1 MKACLKID
9 GNSKFLFQNL
19 PKQLLTSF
27 FLKILSCSLDLFF
40 INFYNIDFKLLRDFK
55 LSSYYFYQLH
65 LNRFLGSIHL
75 MLFSLNK
82 SFIFSL
88 LHFLFT
94 IFLVKEFGKYH
105 VPNLSIQIYQ
115 ISLWYIYQIY
125 QICSNLYRIIRF
137 IVHQMKAEKF
147 VCTLTI

>member
-1 MKACLKID
+1 MFKIKAGYK
-9 GNSKFLFQNL
+9 NSDKSEKHEGMWNRWKFKVSISKSTKEIINILIL
-19 PKQLLTSF
+19 
-27 FLKILSCSLDLFF
+27 ILSCSLDLFF
-40 INFYNIDFKLLRDFK
+40 INFYNIDFKLLRNFK

-88 LHFLFT
+88 IHFLFT

-105 VPNLSIQIYQ
+105 MPNLSIQIYQ
-115 ISLWYIYQIY
+115 ISL
-125 QICSNLYRIIRF
+125 
-137 IVHQMKAEKF
+137 
-147 VCTLTI
+147 